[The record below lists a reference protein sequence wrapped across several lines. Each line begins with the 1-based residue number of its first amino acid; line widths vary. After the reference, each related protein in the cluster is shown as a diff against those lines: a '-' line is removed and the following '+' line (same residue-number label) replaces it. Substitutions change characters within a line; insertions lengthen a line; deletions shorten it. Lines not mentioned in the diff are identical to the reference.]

1 LSKNII
7 LLLNNPIG
15 TPFIELH
22 KVDSTNNYAMGLAHE
37 GMAQH
42 GTAVFAHDQTNGKG
56 QRNRQWVSSEGKNVA
71 LTLIIEPVQLINS
84 RIFELS
90 MCIAVG
96 VNRFVKAYIG
106 EDVKIKWPNDIY
118 WRDRKAGG
126 ILIENV
132 VQGKDWKYAIAGIGF
147 NINQTDF
154 PGLENKAVS
163 LKQITGKH
171 FEPAVLARELCKSLD
186 EQFNKLIHEPKAV
199 IDGYHDGLYKLNE
212 RVRLKQGSRIFE
224 ASVKEVTDL
233 GQLIVEHAVEESF
246 DVGEVEW
253 IV

>member
-1 LSKNII
+1 

-42 GTAVFAHDQTNGKG
+42 GTAVFAHDQTKGKG

-71 LTLIIEPVQLINS
+71 LTLIMEPVQLINS

-118 WRDRKAGG
+118 WRDRKAAG
-126 ILIENV
+126 ILIENIFKGE
-132 VQGKDWKYAIAGIGF
+132 QWRYAIAGIGL
-147 NINQTDF
+147 NINQTKF
-154 PGLENKAVS
+154 PGLEARAVS
-163 LKQITGKH
+163 FKQITGKD
-171 FEPAVLARELCKSLD
+171 FEPILLAKELCEYIDTVFTTLLSD
-186 EQFNKLIHEPKAV
+186 PEQIMNE
-199 IDGYHDGLYKLNE
+199 YRSNLYKKNE
-212 RVRLKQGSRIFE
+212 SVRFKKESRVFE
-224 ASVKEVTDL
+224 AHVVDVTSH
-233 GQLIVEHAVEESF
+233 GQLVVRHAVEEKF

-253 IV
+253 LAN